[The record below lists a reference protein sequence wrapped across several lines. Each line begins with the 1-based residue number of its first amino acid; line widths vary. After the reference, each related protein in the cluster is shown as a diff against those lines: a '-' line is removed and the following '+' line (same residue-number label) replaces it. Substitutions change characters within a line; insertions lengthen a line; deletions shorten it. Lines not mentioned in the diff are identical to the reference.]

1 MATLEDNNG
10 MIDLTDIVN
19 VTDDITNETLFG
31 IDRTL
36 YYDLD
41 KLEELSSSWNFKN
54 NLTVLSLNIRSL
66 TNKIS
71 HLSNILSHLDAPP
84 TIICL
89 QEIWGTHG
97 NLNLEGYNKLE
108 YYSRDSIGIPNP
120 NCGGGVGIY
129 IRSGIN
135 FQKISLV
142 NIL

>member
-54 NLTVLSLNIRSL
+54 NLKVLSLNIRSL

-89 QEIWGTHG
+89 QEI
-97 NLNLEGYNKLE
+97 
-108 YYSRDSIGIPNP
+108 
-120 NCGGGVGIY
+120 
-129 IRSGIN
+129 
-135 FQKISLV
+135 
-142 NIL
+142 